1 MAEGGSPACREG
13 QQPPAQQ
20 VIQQQ
25 LHMNWSHF
33 KPEFSGKPDE
43 DVEAHL
49 LRTMIG

>member
-1 MAEGGSPACREG
+1 MAEGRGPAHREG

-33 KPEFSGKPDE
+33 KLNSLVNQMK
-43 DVEAHL
+43 
-49 LRTMIG
+49 M